1 MPWFSGTRICISLHN
16 CTNGGSVNSNA
27 VSFVSAW
34 FSLSLLFTRNRSRP
48 LTKLGRSENPVK
60 SDAFSKRYALIFRVH
75 GETASIWVRLSL
87 WREICIVR
95 FKMVNLASIAALAY
109 AITTLDFGLSSLFQ
123 LSCILPL
130 LIGEVYHNHRQRLQ
144 LWNVNFFAASWIIYL
159 FPEAIQNI
167 SSGPIPYQHPRPF
180 YWFCIH

>member
-1 MPWFSGTRICISLHN
+1 MRWFSGTRICISLHN
-16 CTNGGSVNSNA
+16 CTNWGSGNSNA
-27 VSFVSAW
+27 VSFVSA